1 MSRAEALVQV
11 IADKAGMWTA
21 DEYRRV
27 FPNLDA
33 DDRDDFPEDVARAI
47 CEHLGVDVLRETV
60 SSLRWTASTFGPGT
74 IRHQQWTDRADAIA
88 TLLEAAGISRD
99 GETT

>member
-1 MSRAEALVQV
+1 MSERGDALVQV

-33 DDRDDFPEDVARAI
+33 DDRDDFPEDEARAY
-47 CEHLGVDVLRETV
+47 ELSESMGRDL
-60 SSLRWTASTFGPGT
+60 PP
-74 IRHQQWTDRADAIA
+74 
-88 TLLEAAGISRD
+88 EA
-99 GETT
+99 